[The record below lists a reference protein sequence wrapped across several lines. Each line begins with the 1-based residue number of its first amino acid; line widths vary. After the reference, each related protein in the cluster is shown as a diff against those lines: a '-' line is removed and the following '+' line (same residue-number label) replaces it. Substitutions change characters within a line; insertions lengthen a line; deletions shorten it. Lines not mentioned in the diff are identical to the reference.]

1 MIQNALNFKKELE
14 NSSFT
19 LKVIFDMVFTIVIL
33 SVALNWLVGLILL
46 QFRLPCPSLAYVLWL
61 SEALPFPEQK

>member
-14 NSSFT
+14 NPSFT

-33 SVALNWLVGLILL
+33 SVALNLVGRPNSLE
-46 QFRLPCPSLAYVLWL
+46 FRLPCPSFAYVLWL

>member
-19 LKVIFDMVFTIVIL
+19 LKVIFDMIFTIVIL
-33 SVALNWLVGLILL
+33 SVALNWLVGLIL
-46 QFRLPCPSLAYVLWL
+46 
-61 SEALPFPEQK
+61 

>member
-1 MIQNALNFKKELE
+1 MIQNALNFKMELE

-33 SVALNWLVGLILL
+33 SVALNWLVGLIL
-46 QFRLPCPSLAYVLWL
+46 
-61 SEALPFPEQK
+61 

>member
-33 SVALNWLVGLILL
+33 SVALNWLVGLILYN
-46 QFRLPCPSLAYVLWL
+46 SDYLAHLL
-61 SEALPFPEQK
+61 HMFSG

>member
-1 MIQNALNFKKELE
+1 MIQNALNLKKELE

-33 SVALNWLVGLILL
+33 SVALNWLVGLIL
-46 QFRLPCPSLAYVLWL
+46 
-61 SEALPFPEQK
+61 